1 MPSFRTV
8 GGLRRFR
15 RWPGP
20 AVAALVMVLAGFVA
34 GAPAVFAST
43 AGVLA
48 DATVSP
54 GTVVGGTPA
63 QGTVTLVS
71 AVGTDTVVTLSSTDT
86 TVLTVPPSVTVPA
99 GATSAAFTVT
109 TFVFSGPGEFA
120 CVNATAGGVTS
131 TPCLDSNP
139 SPTGPVAT
147 AVTFSPSS
155 VGGGSPATG
164 KVTLSAAADGN
175 TSLVTLVSS
184 DPAVLSVPGEVVAT
198 AGSTTT
204 AFPVTTASVTTTRS
218 VTVTPPWTGQRLRTL
233 TITPPQLFRLDAARQ
248 CKRPLR
254 PASKPGWSARRSDRT
269 LGAGGAPE
277 GVAAPVTAS
286 AYEIARPGGSAL
298 SEECARRGSA
308 RGATVYHL
316 SAGIRQS
323 TLLRST
329 TRVTVHQNDCF

>member
-218 VTVTPPWTGQRLRTL
+218 VTVTATVDGGSASGTL
-233 TITPPQLFRLDAARQ
+233 TITPATAPPTSDTVTITRAQWNTGILRVEATSSNPDAI
-248 CKRPLR
+248 L
-254 PASKPGWSARRSDRT
+254 SVY
-269 LGAGGAPE
+269 L
-277 GVAAPVTAS
+277 TAS
-286 AYEIARPGGSAL
+286 DSFMFGLTNTGGGKYQAQHQWLDDPQQITVKSNLGGSA
-298 SEECARRGSA
+298 SA
-308 RGATVYHL
+308 
-316 SAGIRQS
+316 
-323 TLLRST
+323 T
-329 TRVTVHQNDCF
+329 T